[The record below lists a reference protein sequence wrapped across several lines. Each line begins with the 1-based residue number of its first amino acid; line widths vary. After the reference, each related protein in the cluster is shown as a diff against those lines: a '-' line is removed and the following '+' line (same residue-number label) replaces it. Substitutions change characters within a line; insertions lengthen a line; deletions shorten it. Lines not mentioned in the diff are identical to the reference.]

1 MKTKKSIVLFLVSC
15 LALTL
20 TLCLGVAAEDGAA
33 KETFID
39 RMGMFNFVSL
49 IVFAVVLVVAAVL
62 CIVKREKVLEGLRAY
77 KSEMKKITWF
87 PWKSVW
93 RSTILVLVVVLIT
106 ALLVG
111 VQQGDV
117 ASTAGCCPVDG
128 EVELSS
134 RRCSGEELTEVCHG
148 DSNVALV
155 TACNGCCCRGC
166 CGCSNLLLDCGSG
179 SLLAAACLLLSG
191 SVSFLV
197 SLE

>member
-49 IVFAVVLVVAAVL
+49 IVLAVVLV
-62 CIVKREKVLEGLRAY
+62 IVVVVCVIKREKVVEGLRAY

-111 VQQGDV
+111 
-117 ASTAGCCPVDG
+117 
-128 EVELSS
+128 
-134 RRCSGEELTEVCHG
+134 
-148 DSNVALV
+148 
-155 TACNGCCCRGC
+155 
-166 CGCSNLLLDCGSG
+166 LLDIAFFEVQY
-179 SLLAAACLLLSG
+179 LLTG
-191 SVSFLV
+191 QGFSFFGGQ
-197 SLE
+197 